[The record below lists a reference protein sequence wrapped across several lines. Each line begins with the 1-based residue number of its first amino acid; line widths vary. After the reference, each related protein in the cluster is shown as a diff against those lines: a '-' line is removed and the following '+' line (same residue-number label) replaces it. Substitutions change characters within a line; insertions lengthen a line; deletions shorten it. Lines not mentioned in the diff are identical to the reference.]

1 VKNLPQKPD
10 TSNLLG
16 DIRRM
21 IEDARTA
28 VATAVNAS
36 LTMLYWHIGRRIRE
50 DVLNEKR
57 AQYGKEIVVTLSRQ
71 LVTAKQTCPRRDF
84 GGQAKST
91 KGVRKMRAF
100 FERFAC
106 LRAQCR

>member
-1 VKNLPQKPD
+1 
-10 TSNLLG
+10 
-16 DIRRM
+16 M

-28 VATAVNAS
+28 VATAVNAG

-71 LVTAKQTCPRRDF
+71 LDMEYFYKKPPFGHSQCKGAIGKTIGTTKHTCLRR
-84 GGQAKST
+84 GPGRQAKET
-91 KGVRKMRAF
+91 KGK
-100 FERFAC
+100 EG
-106 LRAQCR
+106 